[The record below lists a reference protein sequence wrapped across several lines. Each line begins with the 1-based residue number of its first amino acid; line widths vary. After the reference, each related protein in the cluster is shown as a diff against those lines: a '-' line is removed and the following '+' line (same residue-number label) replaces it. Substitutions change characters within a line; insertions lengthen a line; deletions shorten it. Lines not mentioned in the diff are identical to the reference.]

1 MHDSKLLGV
10 SVRAW
15 IAIMTI
21 GTVCAMQAG
30 GLKVEEPLYS
40 LVLMV
45 AGFYLGQKTPIQK
58 TE

>member
-21 GTVCAMQAG
+21 ATVCAMQVG

-45 AGFYLGQKTPIQK
+45 AGFYLGQKTTAPQ
-58 TE
+58 

>member
-21 GTVCAMQAG
+21 ATVCAMQAG

-45 AGFYLGQKTPIQK
+45 AGFYLGQKTPSPQ
-58 TE
+58 

>member
-21 GTVCAMQAG
+21 ATVCAMQAA

-45 AGFYLGQKTPIQK
+45 AGFYLGQKTHQPQA
-58 TE
+58 